1 MEWSD
6 SVRTIKGIGEKAE
19 QCLSKLGIVS
29 VGDMLEHYPRR
40 YDEWKDIVP
49 VSQLEEGEIS
59 AIEGTLTARPQMKVH
74 GKLKILTVQLQD
86 ATGVVNI
93 TWYNMPFLRNQL
105 KMGTRYIL
113 RGKVVKK
120 YQGLGLEQPSVVTRE
135 EFYRKV
141 GTLTPV
147 YPLTSGITN
156 NAFVKAQTAVI
167 TGTRGNPGI
176 SSGRHPEKTGV
187 NGIQKSVAKYSFS
200 C

>member
-74 GKLKILTVQLQD
+74 
-86 ATGVVNI
+86 
-93 TWYNMPFLRNQL
+93 
-105 KMGTRYIL
+105 
-113 RGKVVKK
+113 
-120 YQGLGLEQPSVVTRE
+120 
-135 EFYRKV
+135 
-141 GTLTPV
+141 
-147 YPLTSGITN
+147 
-156 NAFVKAQTAVI
+156 
-167 TGTRGNPGI
+167 
-176 SSGRHPEKTGV
+176 
-187 NGIQKSVAKYSFS
+187 
-200 C
+200 